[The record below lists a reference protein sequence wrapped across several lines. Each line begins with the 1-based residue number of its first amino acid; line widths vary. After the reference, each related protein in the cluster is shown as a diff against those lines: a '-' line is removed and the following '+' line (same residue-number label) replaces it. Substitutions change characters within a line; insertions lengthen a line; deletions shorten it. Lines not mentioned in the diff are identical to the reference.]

1 MHENLSVDRDA
12 TARIRSGDPV
22 YFDAFDTY
30 SAGVREFPTA
40 LLLDRKDRH
49 HLPSK
54 YWGPP
59 LSQEEIHYAID
70 RLEEQ
75 YRDLSWNLNLKPRA
89 LRVVNRRGETLGFVY
104 TSLLSVAMKT
114 RDDGGVEVFLP
125 DARPVEF

>member
-1 MHENLSVDRDA
+1 MHDNLSVDRDA
-12 TARIRSGDPV
+12 TARIQSGDPD
-22 YFDAFDTY
+22 YFGAFDTY

-49 HLPSK
+49 YLPSK

-59 LSQEEIHYAID
+59 LSHEEIHYAID

-75 YRDLSWNLNLKPRA
+75 YRDSSWNLPLEPRA
-89 LRVVNRRGETLGFVY
+89 LRVTNRNGEILGFVY
-104 TSLLSVAMKT
+104 TSLVSVAMKT
-114 RDDGGVEVFLP
+114 REDGGVEVFLP